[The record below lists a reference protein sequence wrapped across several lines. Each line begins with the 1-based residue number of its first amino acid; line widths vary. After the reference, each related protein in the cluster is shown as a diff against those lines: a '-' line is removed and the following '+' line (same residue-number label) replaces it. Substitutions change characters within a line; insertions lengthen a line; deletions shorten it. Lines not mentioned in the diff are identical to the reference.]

1 MQISLTQYQV
11 ARFLYCGVAIVVV
24 LAQFLRQNCKEIRG
38 QVHSNI
44 SSKSTWAAQWL
55 IIKGI
60 VRQTMKILSSFTHT
74 HVIPNLFSLQ
84 WNTKEDIL
92 MNGVN

>member
-11 ARFLYCGVAIVVV
+11 ARFLWGVAIVVV
-24 LAQFLRQNCKEIRG
+24 LAQFLRQNCKEIKG

-55 IIKGI
+55 ILKGI

-74 HVIPNLFSLQ
+74 HVIQNLFCLQ
-84 WNTKEDIL
+84 VEHKIRYSYEWC
-92 MNGVN
+92 